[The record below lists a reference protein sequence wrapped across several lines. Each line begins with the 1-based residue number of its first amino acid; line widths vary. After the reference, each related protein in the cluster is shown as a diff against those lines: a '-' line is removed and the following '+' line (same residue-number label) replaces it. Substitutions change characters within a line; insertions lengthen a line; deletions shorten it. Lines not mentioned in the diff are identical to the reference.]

1 VKIVGVG
8 AGPGM
13 LTQKAIEAIES
24 AKHVYGSARALALAR
39 EHIRGDSIVLESY
52 DLRVEDDACIL
63 STGDPML
70 SGLGKKAP
78 SGAEVIPGISSS
90 QLACARLRIDAT
102 DIVVVTTHGREP
114 AQAKQVLKEATHLNR
129 DLFVLADSN
138 FDLVDICAY
147 WDRLG
152 CDGEVILLEDLG
164 YETEKVSCG
173 RIANPPK
180 PESPLFCAVIR
191 DLARKK

>member
-1 VKIVGVG
+1 
-8 AGPGM
+8 
-13 LTQKAIEAIES
+13 
-24 AKHVYGSARALALAR
+24 
-39 EHIRGDSIVLESY
+39 
-52 DLRVEDDACIL
+52 
-63 STGDPML
+63 ML

-138 FDLVDICAY
+138 FDLVDVCAY

-191 DLARKK
+191 GLARKK